1 MQDYAVA
8 AFWLF
13 IGMVSVGGIW
23 GDVRKREMKQKSLE
37 NILLNQEKL
46 DEATTEKLIELV
58 DGNNQ
63 NMFRDL
69 KIAGFITSGAAVG
82 LAIMGWF
89 LPGAETFKVML
100 GVGALVGCI
109 SFGLHTAAR
118 FVAKT
123 EQ

>member
-1 MQDYAVA
+1 MQEYAIA

-46 DEATTEKLIELV
+46 DDTTTEKLIELV
-58 DGNNQ
+58 EGKPQ

-69 KIAGFITSGAAVG
+69 KIAGFITLGTAVG
-82 LAIMGWF
+82 LAVMGWF
-89 LPGAETFKVML
+89 LPGSETFKVML
-100 GVGALVGCI
+100 GVSALVGCI
-109 SFGLHTAAR
+109 SFGLHTAAH

-123 EQ
+123 EK